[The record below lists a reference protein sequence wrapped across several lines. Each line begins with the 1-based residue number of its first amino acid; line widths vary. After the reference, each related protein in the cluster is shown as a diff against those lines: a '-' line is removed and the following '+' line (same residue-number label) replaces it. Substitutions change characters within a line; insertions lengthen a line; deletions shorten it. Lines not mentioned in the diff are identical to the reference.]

1 MHRLVHTK
9 LLSGSLAPDLNLTP
23 AQRRKAL
30 AGRVLEVSGNA
41 KLGKGEHLVRE
52 TERNKAS
59 KRVREGLLAKERQR
73 HAEEIQE
80 VSISLVRPIPTALFQ
95 AKDLGNYHPS
105 LKKLFK
111 PPSTSAGSH
120 LQKRARGLRMGVG
133 NFSHGVLKLTR
144 EEVNQIHGKKQ
155 ALGRRKHQN

>member
-1 MHRLVHTK
+1 
-9 LLSGSLAPDLNLTP
+9 
-23 AQRRKAL
+23 
-30 AGRVLEVSGNA
+30 LEVSGNA

-59 KRVREGLLAKERQR
+59 KRVREGLLAKEKQR

-80 VSISLVRPIPTALFQ
+80 

-111 PPSTSAGSH
+111 PSSTSAGSH
-120 LQKRARGLRMGVG
+120 PQKRARGLRMGVG
-133 NFSHGVLKLTR
+133 NFSRGVLKLTR

-155 ALGRRKHQN
+155 ALRRRKHQN